1 MPSILHESILALLQ
15 DHPALLRDLAPL
27 AGLSREFL
35 RGQLRL
41 GATGLQTLL
50 PPERQADLV
59 LLVERETRPQ
69 LVMAVE
75 VQGAIDGEKALVWP
89 FMTAALRMKHRCD
102 AVVLV
107 VALQPDVERWAATG
121 FALSPVQHMRPL
133 VVGPG
138 RVPAVRDPEEA
149 QRAPHRALLA
159 AMVHLRGPEAA
170 EVGEVALLG
179 LIGVDPAERSRYED
193 IVLHLLGPL
202 ARPVMEKLMR
212 SHYEF
217 RSELALERY
226 AQGREEG
233 REEGRVEGRVEGRK
247 EGEGEG
253 RRAFAAEMLR
263 LRFGAAADPMLPLLA
278 EADGETLRWLA
289 QRLLDPISPEALLEG
304 LVACVRGTPAR

>member
-1 MPSILHESILALLQ
+1 MPSILHESVLALLQ

-27 AGLSREFL
+27 AGLSPAYL

-41 GATGLQTLL
+41 GATGLQSLL

-59 LLVERETRPQ
+59 LLVERQARPQ

-75 VQGAIDGEKALVWP
+75 VQGAVDAEKALVWP
-89 FMTAALRMKHRCD
+89 YMTAALRLKHRCD

-107 VALQPDVERWAATG
+107 VALQPEVERWAAAG

-138 RVPAVRDPEEA
+138 RVPPVRDPVEA
-149 QRAPHRALLA
+149 RRAPHRALLA

-217 RSELALERY
+217 RSDLARERY
-226 AQGREEG
+226 AEG
-233 REEGRVEGRVEGRK
+233 RKDGRK
-247 EGEGEG
+247 EGQHQLVEAMLKL
-253 RRAFAAEMLR
+253 RFAA
-263 LRFGAAADPMLPLLA
+263 AAEPLLPLLA
-278 EADGETLRWLA
+278 QADLETLGWLA
-289 QRLLDPISPEALLEG
+289 QRLLEPTAPEVILEG
-304 LVACVRGTPAR
+304 LKARVSGAAPR

>member
-15 DHPALLRDLAPL
+15 EHPALLRDLAPL
-27 AGLSREFL
+27 AGLPREHL

-138 RVPAVRDPEEA
+138 RVPAVRDPEVA
-149 QRAPHRALLA
+149 RRAPHRALLA

-233 REEGRVEGRVEGRK
+233 RK

-304 LVACVRGTPAR
+304 LVACVRGAPAR

>member
-1 MPSILHESILALLQ
+1 MPSILHESIRALLP

-27 AGLSREFL
+27 AGLSREHL

-69 LVMAVE
+69 FVMAVE
-75 VQGAIDGEKALVWP
+75 VQGAVDAEKALVWP

-107 VALQPDVERWAATG
+107 VALQPDVERWAAAG

-138 RVPAVRDPEEA
+138 RVPPVRDPEEA
-149 QRAPHRALLA
+149 RREPHRALLA

-233 REEGRVEGRVEGRK
+233 RK

-263 LRFGAAADPMLPLLA
+263 LRFGAAADPMVPLLA
-278 EADGETLRWLA
+278 EADGETLQWLA
-289 QRLLDPISPEALLEG
+289 RRLLDPISPEALLEG